1 MVEEK
6 SAKATRKEIESK
18 KGKGTRKINRKIVY
32 FSFIS
37 LVIIVLIFLAYLN
50 AGLFLVALVNNKPIW
65 RRELI
70 KELEKQGG
78 KQVAEN
84 LVNKLLVYQEAS
96 KRGVSILDQDVDNEY
111 KKIEEQLKSQGT
123 NLQDIMA
130 LQGLKESD
138 VREQIK
144 FNLLLRKL
152 LSDRVNVT
160 DDEAKDYFEK
170 NKGDFEKD
178 KSFDDLK
185 DQIKEFL
192 SSQKI
197 SQVYQSFLEEL
208 KSSSKIKYFTNFD

>member
-1 MVEEK
+1 M
-6 SAKATRKEIESK
+6 
-18 KGKGTRKINRKIVY
+18 
-32 FSFIS
+32 
-37 LVIIVLIFLAYLN
+37 AYLN

-208 KSSSKIKYFTNFD
+208 RSSSKIKYFTNFD